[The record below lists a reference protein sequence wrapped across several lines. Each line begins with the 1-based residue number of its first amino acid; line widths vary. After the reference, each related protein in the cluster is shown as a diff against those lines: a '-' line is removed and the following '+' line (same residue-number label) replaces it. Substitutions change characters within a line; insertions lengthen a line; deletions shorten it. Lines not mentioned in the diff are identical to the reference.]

1 MIYALK
7 NFNYDLH
14 IHSCLSPCGSDDMT
28 PNNIVNMASIKNLN
42 IIAVSD
48 HNTVKNSRAVIKAC
62 ENAELSLTVI
72 PAVEITTSEDIH
84 VLVYFRNID
93 AAEAFEREIIEEK
106 RSFLKN
112 TKNTKKIKNKPEIF
126 GNQIIMNE
134 FDEIIGEEENLL
146 ISAIDLSVDYI
157 YDTAKEYNAVAVPAH
172 INKGANGIIAILGSY
187 PEYMRFKTVEI
198 NSKSNLNCADVQNK
212 GIMQIISNSDAHY
225 LWDIIEFDE
234 PRDFAMK
241 KITAEFIVSLLD
253 AEPVVFN

>member
-1 MIYALK
+1 MIYVLK

-48 HNTVKNSRAVIKAC
+48 HNTVKNCRAVIKAC

-72 PAVEITTSEDIH
+72 PAVEINTSEDIH

-93 AAEAFEREIIEEK
+93 AAEAFEREIIEE
-106 RSFLKN
+106 RRAFAN
-112 TKNTKKIKNKPEIF
+112 IKKIKNKPEIF

-187 PEYMRFKTVEI
+187 PEYMGFKTVEI
-198 NSKSNLNCADVQNK
+198 NSKSNLNLNCADVQNK
-212 GIMQIISNSDAHY
+212 GVMQVISNSDAHY

-234 PRDFAMK
+234 PRDFAMQ
-241 KITAEFIVSLLD
+241 KITAEFIVNLLD
-253 AEPVVFN
+253 AAPVVFN